1 MGFWDEYKESLKD
14 DLKGKLNLENKSLSS
29 DEILAKAKFQ
39 VGDQVVFKKSHKMAT
54 SGSKSVISGSKG
66 IITEIKVSLNKK
78 LIYHIRIEGK
88 GFFTKMKTIKLDSL
102 DADKKIVKINF

>member
-1 MGFWDEYKESLKD
+1 MGFWEEYKNSLKN
-14 DLKGKLNLENKSLSS
+14 DLNNKLKQGDASQSS

-39 VGDQVVFKKSHKMAT
+39 VGDQILFKKSHKMAT

-66 IITEIKVSLNKK
+66 IITEIKVSLNKR
-78 LIYHIRIEGK
+78 LIYHIRVEGK
-88 GFFTKMKTIKLDSL
+88 GLFTKMKTIKLDSL